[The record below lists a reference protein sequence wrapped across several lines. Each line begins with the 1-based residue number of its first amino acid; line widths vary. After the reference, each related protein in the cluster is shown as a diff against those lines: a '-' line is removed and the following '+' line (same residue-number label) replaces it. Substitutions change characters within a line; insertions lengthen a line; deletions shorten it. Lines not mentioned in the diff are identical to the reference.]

1 MKKRLA
7 IINCKSKKQSYKC
20 TAEEMYFISFQ
31 FRAQIEF
38 IKVYYDDY
46 AILSTKYGII
56 YPTSI
61 IEPYEISL
69 AKGSRLKNTS
79 ALSNAELN
87 EWSTSVKQQ
96 LESLS
101 KVYDIIDL
109 HISNQYLKPIKDV
122 LSNPKFNHIK
132 QPVNPGLVK
141 NRYEEILEIF
151 NNGTTPNLNL
161 IGERRKSKDPE
172 LERWWYHLEHDV
184 FFGFARHLNK
194 QYPSVDEGN
203 ASRVSR
209 GLNPHTCGWVV
220 NKEILNKLYKT
231 SSNKWRLKSK

>member
-31 FRAQIEF
+31 FKAQIEF

-101 KVYDIIDL
+101 KSI
-109 HISNQYLKPIKDV
+109 
-122 LSNPKFNHIK
+122 
-132 QPVNPGLVK
+132 
-141 NRYEEILEIF
+141 
-151 NNGTTPNLNL
+151 
-161 IGERRKSKDPE
+161 
-172 LERWWYHLEHDV
+172 
-184 FFGFARHLNK
+184 
-194 QYPSVDEGN
+194 
-203 ASRVSR
+203 
-209 GLNPHTCGWVV
+209 
-220 NKEILNKLYKT
+220 
-231 SSNKWRLKSK
+231 